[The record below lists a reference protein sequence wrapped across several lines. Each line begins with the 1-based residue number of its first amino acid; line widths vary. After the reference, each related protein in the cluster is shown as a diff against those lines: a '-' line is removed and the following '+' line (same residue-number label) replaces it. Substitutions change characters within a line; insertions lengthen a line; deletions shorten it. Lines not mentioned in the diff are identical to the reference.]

1 MLKTLVKLGLRNL
14 FRKNKLFTFVNLTGL
29 AVSFTVFWLV
39 SLFIYDE
46 YTFDQ
51 RYTST
56 ERTFRLVVDFNS
68 EGNVT
73 SWAKS
78 SAPIGKFLPGMFPE
92 IDQVTRLRKNP
103 GTDLISVGD
112 RQFYESQVFFAD
124 STFFSVFRIPFVSGE
139 QQHALDIK
147 NSVVLSESLAQKLF
161 GTIDVLG
168 RPITYNQNTELL
180 ITGIMTNM
188 HRNSH
193 FTADAIVTFSTLYD
207 LFGEQRLNHW
217 GQFDHYT
224 YVLLNEN
231 AEPSTL
237 EAKLPQLI
245 KAHAPQWVSEKET
258 LLLQPIS
265 SIHLHSDRKDEIT
278 PNSSPVFSII
288 LGSIAIFILIMA
300 SSNYINFA
308 TAIQIKRCIEIGIQ
322 KALGASNKT
331 LGLYFLVESISV
343 CLLAL
348 AISSILTYWI
358 EPEFNLATGKNI
370 SMASNLWIGILLMG
384 VCILIA
390 LVTALFPF
398 FQAQRQ
404 LAGINKNR
412 SARADSRLRTSL
424 VSFQFS
430 VSIFLIIA
438 TWVVSSQIH
447 FLKTAR
453 YGFNSDSVI
462 AIPIKDRSKNVQ
474 SATICNELE
483 KLPGISRASFSSST
497 PGVNNS
503 LTYTYSVAGSDAG
516 EQALAT
522 FLTDERFLDLY
533 DITLRE
539 GRFLNPL
546 TTDTLSDVVLN
557 EAAVNLFNLKHPIG
571 SIVSGKVSG
580 RVVGIVEN
588 FNHTS
593 LHDPFQPVI
602 MYHFNPTLRIVS
614 VRLSNQN
621 AGLSS
626 LEQKWPQIYDDYPLE
641 YEFLNDQIQSLYGPE
656 FRLSTAYRA
665 FSIIAILIAC
675 MGLIGLTTYLLNQK
689 LKEISIR
696 KIFGSSTRQIINW
709 IYTGYIPV
717 ILIATL
723 SAAIAGYYLME
734 KWLENFSFRIELS
747 LFHFIIP
754 PLIMTI
760 VLLISTGLQS
770 VRAALT
776 NPADNLREN

>member
-14 FRKNKLFTFVNLTGL
+14 FRKHKLFTVANLISL
-29 AVSFTVFWLV
+29 AVGLTVLWLV

-46 YTFDQ
+46 YTFDK
-51 RYTST
+51 RYTLS

-68 EGNVT
+68 EGNIT

-78 SAPIGKFLPGMFPE
+78 SAPIGKFLSGMFPE

-112 RQFYESQVFFAD
+112 RQFFEPQFFFAD
-124 STFFSVFRIPFVSGE
+124 STFFNVFRIPFISGN
-139 QQHALDIK
+139 QQRALDTK
-147 NSVVLSESLAQKLF
+147 NSVVLSESLALKLF
-161 GTIDVLG
+161 GTTDALG
-168 RPITYNQNTELL
+168 QSLTYNQDIELMV
-180 ITGIMTNM
+180 TGIMADM
-188 HRNSH
+188 YSNSH
-193 FTADAIVTFSTLYD
+193 FVADAIATFSTLHD

-231 AEPSTL
+231 VEPGTL

-245 KAHAPQWVSEKET
+245 KAHAPEWVSEKET

-265 SIHLHSDRKDEIT
+265 SIHLHSDRKDEIS
-278 PNSSPVFSII
+278 PNSSPVFSLI

-308 TAIQIKRCIEIGIQ
+308 TAIQIKRNAEIGIQ
-322 KALGASNKT
+322 KALGASNSS
-331 LGLYFLVESISV
+331 LGFYFLVESISV
-343 CLLAL
+343 CFLAFV
-348 AISSILTYWI
+348 ISSLLTYWLL
-358 EPEFNLATGKNI
+358 PSFNLASGK
-370 SMASNLWIGILLMG
+370 SMDMISNLWISIPLMA

-390 LVTALFPF
+390 LVTALFPYL
-398 FQAQRQ
+398 QSRRR
-404 LAGINKNR
+404 LAGISKTR

-424 VSFQFS
+424 ISFQLS
-430 VSIFLIIA
+430 ISIFLIIA
-438 TWVVSSQIH
+438 TWVVSAQIH

-462 AIPIKDRSKNVQ
+462 VIPIKDRAKNMQ

-497 PGVNNS
+497 PGSNNS
-503 LTYTYSVAGSDAG
+503 LTYTYSIVDSDAG
-516 EQALAT
+516 EQAIAT
-522 FLTDERFLDLY
+522 FLTDERFYDLY
-533 DITLRE
+533 DITLKE
-539 GRFLNPL
+539 GRLLNPL
-546 TTDTLSDVVLN
+546 TTDTLSDVILN
-557 EAAVNLFNLKHPIG
+557 EAAVKLFNLKHPIG

-580 RVVGIVEN
+580 RVVGIVRD

-593 LHDPFQPVI
+593 LHHPFQPVI

-614 VRLSNQN
+614 VRLNDIKSGI
-621 AGLSS
+621 AS
-626 LEQKWPQIYDDYPLE
+626 LMQKWPQIYDNYPLE
-641 YEFLNDQIQSLYGPE
+641 YEFLNDQIQSLYGSE
-656 FRLSTAYRA
+656 FRLSAAYRS
-665 FSIIAILIAC
+665 FSVIAILIAC
-675 MGLIGLTTYLLNQK
+675 MGLIGLTSYLLNQK

-696 KIFGSSTRQIINW
+696 KVFGSSTYQIISW
-709 IYTGYIPV
+709 IYKGYVPV

-723 SAAIAGYYLME
+723 LAAIAGYYLMDQ
-734 KWLENFSFRIELS
+734 WLKNFSFRIELS
-747 LFHFIIP
+747 LSHFIIP
-754 PLIMTI
+754 PLVMTI
-760 VLLISTGLQS
+760 VLLASTGLQS